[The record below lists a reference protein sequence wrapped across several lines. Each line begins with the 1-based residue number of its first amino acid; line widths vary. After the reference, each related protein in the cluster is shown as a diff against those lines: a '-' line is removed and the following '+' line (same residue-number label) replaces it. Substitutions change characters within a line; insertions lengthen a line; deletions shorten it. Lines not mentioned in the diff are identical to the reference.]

1 MWWQLIIN
9 GNIEIL
15 VRGLLSLY
23 FYGWEVQRIFYPAGW
38 RMVVLAM
45 QYSDTR
51 YGGTHSAC
59 AARINIEAPCSGG
72 WWWWWQLHQPR
83 SSNKL
88 STLIIIILNPPAS
101 SWQWWSLGFKKGVKE
116 VNASLNYSYRIDGSD
131 SLRFSS
137 ASDYY
142 SILYFCSTIYQQ
154 HITAK

>member
-1 MWWQLIIN
+1 MHSLRSVVAVTAKYEMAT

-15 VRGLLSLY
+15 LYVASSVNICWLRGTKN
-23 FYGWEVQRIFYPAGW
+23 IFYPAGW

-59 AARINIEAPCSGG
+59 AAPINIEAPWSGG

-101 SWQWWSLGFKKGVKE
+101 SWQWWSLGFRKGVKE
-116 VNASLNYSYRIDGSD
+116 VTQLLIQFR
-131 SLRFSS
+131 RFRQLE
-137 ASDYY
+137 
-142 SILYFCSTIYQQ
+142 IFLCLV
-154 HITAK
+154 